1 MTLPRAGTGTL
12 LATATGGDVDWTASG
27 VGLAAR
33 YLLLGA
39 DSGSLADGESTS
51 VTVTLDRSTP
61 PRVTTLVV
69 VFGPGEHRVTITVG

>member
-12 LATATGGDVDWTASG
+12 LVTATGGDVDWTAAG
-27 VGLAAR
+27 DGLADR

-39 DSGSLADGESTS
+39 ASGSLADGESTS

-61 PRVTTLVV
+61 RGVTQLVV
-69 VFGPGEHRVTITVG
+69 VFGPGGHRVTITVG